1 MGGKVFDN
9 FYRLVDDRQ
18 SADTSGTYLSDF
30 RLTGVDE
37 QRAVLCRSGSDESAD
52 VMLAGKVDDA
62 VQLFERNISR
72 KFQQDRLAYMLL
84 LVSQDS
90 EYGTQYLGSD
100 ASPVDGI
107 VIGIRAE
114 RIVQVGNLRYSQGF
128 VGRMIAVDIDT
139 QYIFSVSFPFQVSS
153 TAAFPGLLKPVR
165 DTKAWSCGRRKMRG
179 EGFPATF
186 SGVTVPTS
194 RNPKPKSLNSSK
206 QLASLSKPADSPTRL
221 PNVRFCHW
229 KGAALGR

>member
-1 MGGKVFDN
+1 MCACLEHVVGFQRCHDASCSDNQHVFGGMGGKVFDN

-84 LVSQDS
+84 LVSQGS

-114 RIVQVGNLRYSQGF
+114 RIIQVGNLRYSQGF

-139 QYIFSVSFPFQVSS
+139 QYIFSVSFPFQV
-153 TAAFPGLLKPVR
+153 FQYG
-165 DTKAWSCGRRKMRG
+165 
-179 EGFPATF
+179 
-186 SGVTVPTS
+186 
-194 RNPKPKSLNSSK
+194 
-206 QLASLSKPADSPTRL
+206 SLSGIIEAGT
-221 PNVRFCHW
+221 
-229 KGAALGR
+229 GY